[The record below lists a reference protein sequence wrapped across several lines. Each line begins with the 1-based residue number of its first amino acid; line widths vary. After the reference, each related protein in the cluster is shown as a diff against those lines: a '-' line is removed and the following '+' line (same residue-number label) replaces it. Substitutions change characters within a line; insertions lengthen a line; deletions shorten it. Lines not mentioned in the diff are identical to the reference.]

1 MIVGSETPGKNI
13 FDRMQELNVPNVS
26 VAVIS
31 EGGVAWTREYDL
43 ASRTAH
49 DSSSLHPGVK
59 PAVFQAGSISKS
71 INAVLAMKV
80 LVESG
85 LVELDEKLLYFPKT
99 GVPNIFNGC
108 DLHVMSLEYMSHC
121 KMSDYKNSFIF
132 LDQNTL
138 FYVDNNSETHKVT
151 LTDVEKLKQELN
163 RVVDDQNPYTFHL
176 TKQQVKEFITLNSD
190 GEKFTLAQL
199 LTHTA
204 GTNVHGFS
212 GYPSSIENSSLPT
225 TEQILAGNPVLKALD
240 DTDPDHPDQSDL
252 VIPNSW
258 PVAVVREPGEKYEY
272 SGGGVTIIQKLI
284 DDAIKPQTYAEAAQK
299 LIFDKD
305 KLDMTHSTFE
315 RQLPGKTELNIQ
327 KGHDKKGEVVKG
339 DWRIN
344 PALAAGG
351 LWTTAEDLAKFSV
364 AVNDAFHGKENPLM
378 SRKTAQAMLTLQP
391 HSEDGLCFEIR
402 GQGDS
407 FRFSHAGSTCGYK
420 TDYVVFPN
428 QNVGAVILTN
438 GNNGGQLIQE
448 IQAALADEYSWP
460 ARMCERKTQVTLE
473 ESSARSVVGKF
484 IVNVN
489 DEDIELFPRVENGQL
504 HLFAPLYGD
513 ERKDLILTPTS
524 QREFVCVDPIYK
536 VVFSEDYNC
545 MTLDMLDN
553 SLPRNTKRS
562 DVLTAE
568 QAPPISADV
577 HPTTMLL
584 TSRVSSGILGKQH
597 TDPAPAFD
605 QQPDKSPGIKPP
617 GGSSD

>member
-204 GTNVHGFS
+204 GTNVHGFP
-212 GYPSSIENSSLPT
+212 GYPSSTEKDSLPT
-225 TEQILAGNPVLKALD
+225 TDQILAGNPTIKALD
-240 DTDPDHPDQSDL
+240 ETNPNPPDRRDTA
-252 VIPNSW
+252 IPNSW
-258 PVAVVREPGEKYEY
+258 PVAVGKPGEKYKY
-272 SGGGVTIIQKLI
+272 SGGGVTIVQKLI
-284 DDAIKPQTYAEAAQK
+284 EDACPGETYAALAQRH
-299 LIFDKD
+299 IFGPLV
-305 KLDMTHSTFE
+305 LDMNSSTFE
-315 RQLPGKTELNIQ
+315 RQLPGKTTLNIQ
-327 KGHDKKGEVVKG
+327 KGHLGDGEVVKG
-339 DWRIN
+339 DWRIF
-344 PALAAGG
+344 PELAAAG

-364 AVNDAFHGKENPLM
+364 AVNDAFHGKKNPLM
-378 SRKTAQAMLTLQP
+378 SQETANAMLTLQP
-391 HSEDGLCFEIR
+391 HSEDGLGFEIR

-407 FRFSHAGSTCGYK
+407 FRFSHAGSTRGYHA
-420 TDYVVFPN
+420 DYVVFPN
-428 QNVGAVILTN
+428 QNVGTVILTN
-438 GNNGGQLIQE
+438 GNNGEQLIQE

-460 ARMCERKTQVTLE
+460 ARTCERKTPVILE

-489 DEDIELFPRVENGQL
+489 DQDIELSPRVENGQL
-504 HLFAPLYGD
+504 HLSAPLYGD
-513 ERKDLILTPTS
+513 KLMDLILTPTS
-524 QREFVCVDPIYK
+524 QKEFVCVKPIFYK

-568 QAPPISADV
+568 HTHPISADV
-577 HPTTMLL
+577 HPTTTLL